1 MVEEDVLLKR
11 AEKAGEII
19 TGAAKMS
26 SERSDLLMSVADKLR
41 REGKREGKEEG
52 KKEAAFNM
60 VVKQI
65 EKKLDSTI
73 SEDLK
78 KELEEADHETLERVG
93 ENIFQIEDEQDI
105 RDLL

>member
-1 MVEEDVLLKR
+1 MNDEVK
-11 AEKAGEII
+11 
-19 TGAAKMS
+19 
-26 SERSDLLMSVADKLR
+26 SVADKLR
-41 REGKREGKEEG
+41 RESI
-52 KKEAAFNM
+52 FNM
-60 VVKQI
+60 VVKLI
-65 EKKLDSTI
+65 ERKLDSTI

>member
-1 MVEEDVLLKR
+1 MNDEVK
-11 AEKAGEII
+11 
-19 TGAAKMS
+19 
-26 SERSDLLMSVADKLR
+26 SVADKLR
-41 REGKREGKEEG
+41 RESI
-52 KKEAAFNM
+52 FNM

-65 EKKLDSTI
+65 EKKLDSNI

-78 KELEEADHETLERVG
+78 KELKEADHETLEKVG